1 MTKFPGSRGRARKQ
15 TPVTARALAA
25 AGVRPV
31 SWLVKTSR
39 MYNHLKERGPVDF
52 DLPRF
57 RAWLACSAKNYGEPR
72 KELLVWK
79 CAYSGQLLTL
89 ADVVVDH
96 RDPLSVVGRTTIG
109 NLAICSRSENL
120 RKGQI
125 PHAQYIELRHV
136 VHTWPAAAAAD
147 LWGRLSA
154 RKVWHVEQQK
164 RAKDG
169 AAMIDGFMANVRRGG
184 K

>member
-1 MTKFPGSRGRARKQ
+1 MTKFTVARGRARKQ
-15 TPVTARALAA
+15 PPATARALAA

-52 DLPRF
+52 ELSRF
-57 RAWLACSAKNYGEPR
+57 RAWLACSAKNQGEPR

-96 RDPLSVVGRTTIG
+96 RDPLSVVGRTAIH
-109 NLAICSRSENL
+109 NLAICSGSENR

-125 PHAQYIELRHV
+125 PYVQYIELRRM

-147 LWGRLSA
+147 LWGRLAA
-154 RKVWHVEQQK
+154 RKVWHVKHAK
-164 RAKDG
+164 RGNDG
-169 AAMIDGFMANVRRGG
+169 AAMIDRFMDNVRRGG